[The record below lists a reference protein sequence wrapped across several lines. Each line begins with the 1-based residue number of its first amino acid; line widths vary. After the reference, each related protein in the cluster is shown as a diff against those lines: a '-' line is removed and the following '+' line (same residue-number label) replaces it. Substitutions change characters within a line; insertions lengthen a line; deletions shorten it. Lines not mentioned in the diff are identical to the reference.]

1 MNFKKAIKTAL
12 VGLAI
17 ALVTGVAHAD
27 NFSVSAKEI
36 REYGDQLS
44 VQYTDDDVQ
53 CTIWAKMSAK
63 GYARIHDKKV
73 KRAGLEE
80 LRSWA
85 GIEMMSYESEM
96 ETDLDGH
103 SFENW
108 MLLRKELREIYM
120 GAYIQGGISRLLTD
134 DPSGLSTIKERSQ
147 MVDDYFDYCLGRKA
161 GAEKEG
167 IVSSFNYYL
176 ALARVAN
183 GDF

>member
-1 MNFKKAIKTAL
+1 MVQAGNF
-12 VGLAI
+12 
-17 ALVTGVAHAD
+17 
-27 NFSVSAKEI
+27 NVSSKEV

-44 VQYTDDDVQ
+44 VQYVDDDVQ

-63 GYARIHDKKV
+63 GYAKIHDKKI

-85 GIEMMSYESEM
+85 GIEMMSYYNEM

-108 MLLRKELREIYM
+108 MLLREELREIYM
-120 GAYIQGGISRLLTD
+120 GAYIQGGIERLIADEPLD
-134 DPSGLSTIKERSQ
+134 LSTIKARSQ
-147 MVDDYFDYCLGRKA
+147 MVDDYFDYCLGRKV
-161 GAEKEG
+161 GAEKKG